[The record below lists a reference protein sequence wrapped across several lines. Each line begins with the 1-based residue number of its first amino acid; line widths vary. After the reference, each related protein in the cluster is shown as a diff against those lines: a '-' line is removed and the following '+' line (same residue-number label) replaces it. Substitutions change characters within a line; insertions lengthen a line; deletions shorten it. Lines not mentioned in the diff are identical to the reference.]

1 MLRRSFLTAMPI
13 LASAQSGKPATPPL
27 AEEIEAFGLRWQ
39 VISASDWKAEGGELR
54 LLTARPQQS
63 NPRRPV
69 QFALAR
75 TEPLA
80 RFTLEVEVMRSSP
93 KGSLI
98 LVYAWQKDGYFNY
111 VHLSDDPASKVE
123 VHNGVFHCFGGDR
136 VRISPLEGPGSL
148 PTGGWHAVRMRYD
161 AASGMVQAWVDGKTS
176 PSLKAVDLSLGAGRI
191 GLGSFFNTASFRR
204 FRLTRG

>member
-1 MLRRSFLTAMPI
+1 MNRRAFLGAVPL
-13 LASAQSGKPATPPL
+13 LAAAQTQKPSTPPL
-27 AEEIEAFGLRWQ
+27 AEEIDAFGLKWQ
-39 VISASDWKAEGGELR
+39 VISAADWRTGPDELH
-54 LLTARPQQS
+54 LVTARPQQA
-63 NPRRPV
+63 NPRRPI

-80 RFTLEVEVMRSSP
+80 RFTLEVEVRRAAP

-98 LVYAWQKDGYFNY
+98 LVYAWLKDGYFNY
-111 VHLSDDPASKVE
+111 VHLSDDAASQVE

-148 PTGGWHAVRMRYD
+148 PTADWHAVRMQYD
-161 AASGMVQAWVDGKTS
+161 AATGTVQAWVDGQTS
-176 PSLKAVDLSLGAGRI
+176 PSLRAVDLSLGAGRI

-204 FRLTRG
+204 FRLVRG

>member
-1 MLRRSFLTAMPI
+1 MLRRSFLAAAPV
-13 LASAQSGKPATPPL
+13 LAAAQSGKPATPPL

-39 VISASDWKAEGGELR
+39 VISAADWKAAEDELH
-54 LLTARPQQS
+54 LLTARPQQA
-63 NPRRPV
+63 NPRRPI
-69 QFALAR
+69 QFALAQ
-75 TEPLA
+75 TAPLG
-80 RFTLEVEVMRSSP
+80 RFTLEVEVKRASP

-111 VHLSDDPASKVE
+111 VHLSDDAASQVE

-148 PTGGWHAVRMRYD
+148 PTDGWHALRMVYD
-161 AASGMVQAWVDGKTS
+161 ASSGLVQAWVDGKTS

-191 GLGSFFNTASFRR
+191 GLGSFFNTAGFRR
-204 FRLTRG
+204 FRLKRA